1 MYFFLTCL
9 SLTLM
14 SVQMQYEYAD
24 GSGNVYHLTTSSLKY
39 IPVTPDRSSSG
50 RYSGGEP
57 KEVKISEKEF
67 ARLSAALEGAI
78 ANASIQQQEREMM
91 TGLIT
96 RGNVRVV
103 LKSNSV
109 EKKRIEDEL
118 RKLLNK

>member
-1 MYFFLTCL
+1 
-9 SLTLM
+9 M

-50 RYSGGEP
+50 KYSGGEP
-57 KEVKISEKEF
+57 KEVKISEEEF

-78 ANASIQQQEREMM
+78 ANASIQQKEREMM

-96 RGNVRVV
+96 RGSVRVV

-109 EKKRIEDEL
+109 EKKQIEDEL